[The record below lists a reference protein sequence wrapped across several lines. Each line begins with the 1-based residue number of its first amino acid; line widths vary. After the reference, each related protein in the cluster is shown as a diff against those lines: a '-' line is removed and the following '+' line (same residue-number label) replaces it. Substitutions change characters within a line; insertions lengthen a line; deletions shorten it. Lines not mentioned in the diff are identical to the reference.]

1 MTSLIR
7 LFTLAA
13 LSVLT
18 ACERQT
24 TTCCIDGV
32 VETCTCPRRDLCM
45 VPNIR
50 ANADG
55 TCDEGQPGDSGDTGD
70 SAASL

>member
-1 MTSLIR
+1 MSSLIR

-13 LSVLT
+13 LAVLT

-24 TTCCIDGV
+24 YTCCIDGY

-55 TCDEGQPGDSGDTGD
+55 TCDEGQPIDSGDSGDSGT
-70 SAASL
+70 SR

>member
-24 TTCCIDGV
+24 YACCIDGV

-45 VPNIR
+45 VPNIQ

-55 TCDEGQPGDSGDTGD
+55 TCDEGQPYDSGDTGD